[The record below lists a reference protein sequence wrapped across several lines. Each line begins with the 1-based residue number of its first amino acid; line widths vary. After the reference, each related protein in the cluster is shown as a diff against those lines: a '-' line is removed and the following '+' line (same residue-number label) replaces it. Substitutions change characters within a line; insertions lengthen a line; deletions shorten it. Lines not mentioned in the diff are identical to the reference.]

1 MLRIFFPFFQELL
14 LSRQNVFFFLFF
26 FEFTPLIF
34 TCISLLRG
42 TAWTGPGDGGSPA
55 VQEQEV
61 YPVLGGLGSK
71 KEAEGSWG
79 RTF

>member
-71 KEAEGSWG
+71 KEEEGSWG

>member
-1 MLRIFFPFFQELL
+1 MLRIFFSFFQELL
-14 LSRQNVFFFLFF
+14 FSRQNIFFFFF

-34 TCISLLRG
+34 TCVSVLRG
-42 TAWTGPGDGGSPA
+42 IACTGPGEGGSPA

-61 YPVLGGLGSK
+61 CPVLGGPGSK
-71 KEAEGSWG
+71 KGAEGGWG

>member
-1 MLRIFFPFFQELL
+1 MLRIFFFFLPRALAFKTEC
-14 LSRQNVFFFLFF
+14 LFF
-26 FEFTPLIF
+26 FFFVFTPLIF

-71 KEAEGSWG
+71 KEAEGGWG